1 MSLSLTAVNRS
12 ITTSFPSNK
21 TKQSAGGVLW
31 GAIGFFKTEERVIFV
46 LTFQT
51 PIQYLKGVG
60 EKRAEQ
66 LHKLGIVTVRDLL
79 CHFPRQYEDWSNITP
94 IADAPREAPCCIRAT
109 ALAKPVERNVRKG
122 LSLYTFSA
130 ADPSGVLRVTLFN
143 NKYAAAKIEA
153 GGQYLLFGTVTG
165 SFRAPEM
172 SSPLIEPAEGG
183 NRIRPVYPLT
193 GGITSRYL
201 EKLVGTALLELDK
214 ALDTDPLPFSLR
226 QRHQLCTYRYALE
239 NIHFPT
245 DTHAM
250 ELARRRLAFEELL
263 LLQLGLLRLKGRTKA
278 TTGIQIQANYTADFC
293 AHLPFSLTGAQQRAV
308 SECLADMQQTV
319 PMNRLLQGDV
329 GSGKT
334 AVAACVAHSAIRNGY
349 QCVMMAPTEILA
361 QQHFESLSRLFSNET
376 DIHIGLLTG
385 SLTKKQKEVV
395 LKGAAEGSIQFLVGT
410 HALLSETVQ
419 FANLG
424 LVITDE
430 QHRFGVRQR
439 ASLAAKGHY
448 PHLLVMSATPIPRTL
463 ALMVYGDLDVSVLD
477 ELPPGRTPVKT
488 FAVGTDVRARAYGY
502 VRQFLDNGQQAYVV
516 CPLVEEG
523 ETDLVAAEAYAKQ
536 LAEGPLAGYSLGLLH
551 GKMKPRDKERVMSD
565 FADNRLSVLVSTTV
579 VEVGVDVPNAVL
591 MVIENAER
599 FGLAQLHQL
608 RGRVGRG
615 KLSSTCILISDA
627 QNAEAVKR
635 LKVMCETTDGFRI
648 ADEDLK
654 LRGPGDFFGKRQ
666 HGLPELKIADL
677 FTDMPLLHEAQ
688 AAARALYADDST
700 LSSPENALLFE
711 AVKALF
717 ERTGEQG
724 LN

>member
-1 MSLSLTAVNRS
+1 M
-12 ITTSFPSNK
+12 
-21 TKQSAGGVLW
+21 
-31 GAIGFFKTEERVIFV
+31 

-51 PIQYLKGVG
+51 SIQYLKGVG

-66 LHKLGIVTVRDLL
+66 LHKLDIFTVQDLL
-79 CHFPRQYEDWSNITP
+79 YHFPRQYEDWSTITP
-94 IADAPREAPCCIRAT
+94 IANTPRNTPCCVRAT
-109 ALAKPVERNVRKG
+109 ALSKPLERNIRKG

-130 ADPSGVLRVTLFN
+130 TDASGVLRITLFN

-153 GGQYLLFGTVTG
+153 GKQYLFFGTVSG
-165 SFRAPEM
+165 SYHAPEM
-172 SSPLIEPAEGG
+172 SSPLIEPAENGD
-183 NRIRPVYPLT
+183 RIRPIYPLT

-201 EKLVGTALLELDK
+201 EKLVGTALAELDK
-214 ALDTDPLPFSLR
+214 SLDNDLLPADLR
-226 QRHQLCTYRYALE
+226 KEHQLCTFRYALE

-245 DTHAM
+245 DTHAL

-263 LLQLGLLRLKGRTKA
+263 LLQLGLLRLKGRTQA
-278 TTGIQIQANYTADFC
+278 STGVQITTDFSTEFC
-293 AHLPFSLTGAQQRAV
+293 EHLPFSLTGAQSRAIN
-308 SECLADMQQTV
+308 ECLTDMRGTV
-319 PMNRLLQGDV
+319 PMNRLVQGDV

-334 AVAACVAHSAIRNGY
+334 AVAACVAYSAIRNGY

-361 QQHFESLSRLFSNET
+361 QQHFKSVSGLFAHRPE
-376 DIHIGLLTG
+376 IRVGLLIG
-385 SLTKKQKEVV
+385 SMTKKQKETV
-395 LKGAAEGSIQFLVGT
+395 LQDTANGTIQFLIGT

-419 FANLG
+419 FSNLG

-439 ASLAAKGHY
+439 ALLASKGNF

-477 ELPPGRTPVKT
+477 ELPPGRTPVQT
-488 FAVGTDVRARAYGY
+488 FAVGTDKRARAYGY
-502 VRQFLDNGQQAYVV
+502 VRKFLQEGQQAYVV
-516 CPLVEEG
+516 CPLVEES
-523 ETDLVAAEAYAKQ
+523 ETDLIAAEAYVKQ
-536 LAEGPLAGYSLGLLH
+536 LAEGPLAGFPLGLLH
-551 GKMKPRDKERVMSD
+551 GKMKAKDKEQIMAD
-565 FADNRLSVLVSTTV
+565 FAANRLSVLVSTTV
-579 VEVGVDVPNAVL
+579 VEVGMDVPNAVL

-615 KLSSTCILISDA
+615 KLASTCILISDA
-627 QNAEAVKR
+627 QNQEAVRR

-666 HGLPELKIADL
+666 HGLPELKVADL
-677 FTDMPLLHEAQ
+677 FTDMPLLKEAQ
-688 AAARALYADDST
+688 TAARAVYAAD
-700 LSSPENALLFE
+700 NALALSE
-711 AVKALF
+711 HKPLKNAVKMLF